1 MNTDQQCSSFGR
13 GSSRFR
19 FGSGVMGACGHVDI
33 ELSCFS
39 ESPSTVSVEWTAP
52 LDSAPAHARHQI
64 LFYAERY
71 LQNYLQLHPVGS
83 LHVNVVC
90 AGWDAERENDAE
102 RAAVLAL
109 HSAIR
114 DAKLP
119 PLPLYAPPAVTD

>member
-1 MNTDQQCSSFGR
+1 MNTDLHCSSFGR

-19 FGSGVMGACGHVDI
+19 FGSGAAGIGGHVDV

-39 ESPSTVSVEWTAP
+39 GRPFTVSVEWTAP
-52 LDSAPAHARHQI
+52 LDAAPAPARHEI

-83 LHVNVVC
+83 LHVNIVS

-119 PLPLYAPPAVTD
+119 PLPLFAPPV